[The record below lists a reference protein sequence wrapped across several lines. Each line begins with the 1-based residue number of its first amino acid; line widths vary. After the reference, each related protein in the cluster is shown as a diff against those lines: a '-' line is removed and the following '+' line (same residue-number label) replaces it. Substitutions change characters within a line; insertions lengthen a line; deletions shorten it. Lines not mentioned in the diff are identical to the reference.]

1 MCGDRWHN
9 TIILRKRKGA
19 TDTDTLVSR
28 VQRVCRSV
36 QIRSS
41 GASECA
47 GVVFE
52 SVGIWSRECE
62 RSSRISSGRLLCMD
76 YLFQY
81 WIVGDFFA
89 GTWSKVTDQLIQISD
104 IFVLSLLHFPG
115 TPRQLN
121 HSGTLTIKLIG
132 LNVIFCPLKMDEMLG
147 RSVKGRNCVNNRST
161 PSRTCDLDQTWN
173 KTWIFSTFLVRGML
187 SNKSSRP
194 DKFFV
199 NYCSIILN
207 IKCGENLCHC
217 EFLSMSVCCWVSDRV
232 TEVWYLFARGVSNKN
247 FLL

>member
-1 MCGDRWHN
+1 MTYSAVNFPCSVQFSSWYITWTWLMCGDRWHN

-76 YLFQY
+76 YLFQLL
-81 WIVGDFFA
+81 ILGDCSLEPE
-89 GTWSKVTDQLIQISD
+89 GKSQISWSSWCCF
-104 IFVLSLLHFPG
+104 ISVVFPETPCYSGKPCRYVAVIVLTLYFVH
-115 TPRQLN
+115 
-121 HSGTLTIKLIG
+121 K
-132 LNVIFCPLKMDEMLG
+132 K
-147 RSVKGRNCVNNRST
+147 
-161 PSRTCDLDQTWN
+161 
-173 KTWIFSTFLVRGML
+173 WIR
-187 SNKSSRP
+187 
-194 DKFFV
+194 
-199 NYCSIILN
+199 C
-207 IKCGENLCHC
+207 
-217 EFLSMSVCCWVSDRV
+217 
-232 TEVWYLFARGVSNKN
+232 
-247 FLL
+247 